1 MIAPIK
7 KPVLLFAGGGT
18 GGHVYPALALAR
30 ALPMFEVL
38 FVVPRGRGDAERIRG
53 EFETI
58 EMDLPRID
66 RERLRFPARFL
77 RSVVKARRL
86 LRSRDVAA
94 VAGMGGYSAVPVC
107 IAAKT
112 LRKPFYLVELN
123 AVAGKAT
130 RALARLASGV
140 GLGDAAPLSTFQRH
154 APCRVTGTPLRMEAH
169 LPASHDR
176 FGLRSDSPTLLVLGG
191 SQGSRG
197 LNTRMLDAM
206 RACEDLPFQVL
217 HCTGSVD
224 AERVRAAYRP
234 LARHAVVLDHLDG
247 IGSAYSVADVVI
259 ARAGASTVAECLA
272 RGKPTVFVPYP
283 HHRDQQQ
290 HKNAESAVAAE
301 AARLVREEELT
312 PSAFRRVVAP
322 LLVDVAARESM
333 AHRAQALARPAAAED
348 MAGHLL
354 ETLGPALS
362 ERSWVAE
369 LGG

>member
-1 MIAPIK
+1 MIAPVK

-38 FVVPRGRGDAERIRG
+38 FVVPKGRGDTDRIRG
-53 EFETI
+53 EFETV
-58 EMDLPRID
+58 EMDAPRVD
-66 RERLRFPARFL
+66 RERLRFPVRFL
-77 RSVVKARRL
+77 RSVVEARQL
-86 LRSRDVAA
+86 LRERDVAA

-112 LRKPFYLVELN
+112 MRKPFYLVELN

-140 GLGDAAPLSTFQRH
+140 GLGDAAPLDTFQRH
-154 APCRVTGTPLRMEAH
+154 APCRVTGTPLRTEAH
-169 LPASHDR
+169 LEASHDT
-176 FGLRSDSPTLLVLGG
+176 FGLSPDLPTLLVLGG
-191 SQGSRG
+191 SQGARG
-197 LNTRMLDAM
+197 LNTRIIEAM
-206 RACEDLPFQVL
+206 RPCEDLRFQVL
-217 HCTGSVD
+217 HCAGSAD

-234 LARHAVVLDHLDG
+234 LARHAVVLDYLDE

-272 RGKPTVFVPYP
+272 RGKPTEIVPYP

-290 HKNAESAVAAE
+290 HKHAQGAVAAD

-312 PSAFRRVVAP
+312 PPAFRRIVAP
-322 LLVDVAARESM
+322 LLVDLAERESM
-333 AHRAQALARPAAAED
+333 AVRAHALARPAAAED

-354 ETLGPALS
+354 ETLGHALA